1 MKLRALLV
9 MMGFALATFAPAYA
23 KEKRPQSTNPNVKRA
38 MKKAKKVRPSKY
50 KAPKTNKKQKRATYP
65 SHATV

>member
-9 MMGFALATFAPAYA
+9 LMGFALATFTPAYA
-23 KEKRPQSTNPNVKRA
+23 KPKPPQSSNPNVKRA
-38 MKKAKKVRPSKY
+38 MRKAKKVKPGKY

-65 SHATV
+65 QHPTV

>member
-9 MMGFALATFAPAYA
+9 IMGFALATFTPAYG
-23 KEKRPQSTNPNVKRA
+23 KDKRPQSNNPNVKRA
-38 MKKAKKVRPSKY
+38 MKKAKKVKPGKY

-65 SHATV
+65 QHTTI